1 MKVGVLGS
9 GDVGQRLASGFAAR
23 GHSVMIGTRE
33 PASDKLKAW
42 KKSAGAKGST
52 GSFADAANFG
62 ELIVLATSGVG
73 TEPALESAG
82 VGSFAGKVVIDVT
95 NPLDFSRGMPPGL
108 FVGTTDSLGE
118 RIQRK
123 IPKAKVVK
131 ALNTVSNVQ
140 MVDPRM
146 KGGAPMMFI
155 AGDDAAAKKEVE
167 SVLKEFGWAGVYDI
181 GGIAGARWLEAAV
194 PLWVAL
200 MQQLGTP
207 EHILQPMLP
216 EA

>member
-1 MKVGVLGS
+1 
-9 GDVGQRLASGFAAR
+9 
-23 GHSVMIGTRE
+23 MIGTRE
-33 PASDKLKAW
+33 PSSDKMKAW
-42 KKSAGAKGST
+42 KKAAGAKGST
-52 GSFADAANFG
+52 GSFADAAKFG
-62 ELIVLATSGVG
+62 DLIVLATNGVG

-82 VGSFAGKVVIDVT
+82 VSSFAGKVVIDVT

-131 ALNTVSNVQ
+131 ALNTVSNVH

-155 AGDDAAAKKEVE
+155 AGDDAAAKKKVE
-167 SVLKEFGWAGVYDI
+167 AILKDFGWAGAYDV

-200 MQQLGTP
+200 MQQLGSP
-207 EHILQPMLP
+207 DHMLQPTLLESKGKP
-216 EA
+216 R